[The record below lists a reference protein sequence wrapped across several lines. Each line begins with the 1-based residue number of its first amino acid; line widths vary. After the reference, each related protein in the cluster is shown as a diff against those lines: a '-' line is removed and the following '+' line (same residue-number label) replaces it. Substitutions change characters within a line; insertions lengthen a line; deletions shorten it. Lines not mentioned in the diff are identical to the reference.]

1 MADHLLTASQT
12 ALPDSSGHTEHG
24 SRQGSEHAGT
34 TGRSSVTASGQS
46 KHRALTKLNNETRPL
61 HAALNQTQIALA
73 HVMRLFQKD
82 YEQKRTQII
91 NGHDYD

>member
-1 MADHLLTASQT
+1 MTEPLLTASQT
-12 ALPDSSGHTEHG
+12 ASPQSSGHTEH
-24 SRQGSEHAGT
+24 AGT
-34 TGRSSVTASGQS
+34 TGQS